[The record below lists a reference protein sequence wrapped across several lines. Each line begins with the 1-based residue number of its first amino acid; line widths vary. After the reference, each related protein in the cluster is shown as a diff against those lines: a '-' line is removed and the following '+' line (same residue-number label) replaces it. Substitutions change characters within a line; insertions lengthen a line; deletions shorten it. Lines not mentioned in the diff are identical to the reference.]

1 MWYAW
6 YSVRNG
12 PGASGSTQRPGQW
25 AVGKEHYSYRYW
37 QLRPVRGGR
46 AATRDLWVGY
56 LLPRCSC
63 SALLQ
68 RATLLLALPRPLGH
82 RHSILQGSLLPAGPG
97 ATYCMLLQ
105 VCIYRQHPNLLQP
118 PLDNPTR
125 SRATG
130 QEEKETPA
138 LSPPGRQRQTPTTA
152 TTSTTTTRIP
162 GRAALRG
169 PPSPGSP
176 GSHFSPFVSPAHVF
190 APGSRPGT
198 PSDRRRVD

>member
-1 MWYAW
+1 M
-6 YSVRNG
+6 VRLVRTG
-12 PGASGSTQRPGQW
+12 PGASGSTQRPGLPGQSGKSTIRTAGNSVHL
-25 AVGKEHYSYRYW
+25 AV
-37 QLRPVRGGR
+37 
-46 AATRDLWVGY
+46 ATCY

-82 RHSILQGSLLPAGPG
+82 RHSILQGLLLPAGPG

-105 VCIYRQHPNLLQP
+105 VCIYRQHPNLLQTTP
-118 PLDNPTR
+118 GQPNSVTSDGTR
-125 SRATG
+125 GKRNTRAVTAC
-130 QEEKETPA
+130 EAKTNADDSNE
-138 LSPPGRQRQTPTTA
+138 QRRT
-152 TTSTTTTRIP
+152 TTTTRIP

-176 GSHFSPFVSPAHVF
+176 RSHFSPFVSPAHVF